1 MAVRPLILDF
11 VDHHCRTLCQLTNAS
26 RTVLIAG
33 AGYVSRPVGDI
44 LVRNGVK
51 VIYGCRNLKS
61 AQRLA
66 EQVGAGASA
75 IALDV
80 YEKNQLDEAIKGVDL
95 IVRWL
100 MFVSTAQFGA
110 NSLIA

>member
-1 MAVRPLILDF
+1 MIIRF
-11 VDHHCRTLCQLTNAS
+11 VDVGCEIQCQLTIAS

-44 LVRNGVK
+44 LVRHGVK

-95 IVRWL
+95 IVRL
-100 MFVSTAQFGA
+100 LSFASSTQC
-110 NSLIA
+110 

>member
-1 MAVRPLILDF
+1 M
-11 VDHHCRTLCQLTNAS
+11 
-26 RTVLIAG
+26 
-33 AGYVSRPVGDI
+33 
-44 LVRNGVK
+44 
-51 VIYGCRNLKS
+51 IYGCRNLKS

-80 YEKNQLDEAIKGVDL
+80 YEKNQLNEAIKGVDL

-100 MFVSTAQFGA
+100 TFVSTT
-110 NSLIA
+110 